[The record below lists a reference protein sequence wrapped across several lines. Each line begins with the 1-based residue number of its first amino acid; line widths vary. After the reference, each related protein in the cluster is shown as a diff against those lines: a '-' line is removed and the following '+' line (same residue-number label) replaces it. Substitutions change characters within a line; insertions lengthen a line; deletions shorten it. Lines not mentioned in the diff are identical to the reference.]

1 MATKGKIID
10 VLRKP
15 VRCPVCGSRIAD
27 IIYGSGNLESWEFTF
42 RYRKDGVMG
51 GDEIPQNPP
60 HWACMAGC
68 LRFRKVNE
76 DGTPCSK
83 KVKLLKNVRK
93 APAYLISWESMSA
106 SLAIRQG
113 RDAAVHDFRVNL
125 VTNKNEHE
133 TLSISAVSE
142 EDAEDT
148 AMNLVR
154 EGYLGLEG
162 FLTLSVEV
170 TQVPSLYAPPL
181 G

>member
-1 MATKGKIID
+1 MTNKGKIID

-15 VRCPVCGSRIAD
+15 ARCPICGSRVTD
-27 IIYGSGNLESWEFTF
+27 IIYGSGDLDSCEFTF

-68 LRFRKVNE
+68 LKFRKVKE
-76 DGTPCSK
+76 DGTPSEK
-83 KVKLLKNVRK
+83 KVKMLKNVRK

-113 RDAAVHDFRVNL
+113 NNTDVHDFRVNI

-133 TLSISAVSE
+133 TLSITAVSE

-170 TQVPSLYAPPL
+170 MPVPGLYASPM
-181 G
+181 

>member
-1 MATKGKIID
+1 MTAKGKIID

-15 VRCPVCGSRIAD
+15 QRCPICGSRVAD
-27 IIYGSGNLESWEFTF
+27 IIYGSGDLESWEYTF

-51 GDEIPQNPP
+51 GNEIPDNPP
-60 HWACMAGC
+60 HWGCMAGC
-68 LRFRKVNE
+68 LRFRKVLE
-76 DGTPCSK
+76 DGSPSDK
-83 KVKLLKNVRK
+83 KVKLLKNMRK
-93 APAYLISWESMSA
+93 APAYLISWESLMA

-113 RDAAVHDFRVNL
+113 RDHIVHDFRVNV

-133 TLSISAVSE
+133 TLSIAAVSE

-170 TQVPSLYAPPL
+170 TPVPVLNAPHL
-181 G
+181 